1 MKKNVQ
7 KCVPESSLLLEG
19 ALDVLER
26 TLVSLRELEP
36 IFVDRKRWLY
46 FYLLKK
52 TFKPLDLEK
61 GMRKKCHSADKM
73 KPNRWIRNMHV
84 LTPNLWG
91 YSWPHKIDGS
101 RLRPDNSQVPW
112 VLQTHKIYVQEH
124 DELRLTAFKG
134 KGQTWPEFVQN
145 RLWLTVMEVERP
157 WRPSL
162 IHPERELPSVRS
174 LP

>member
-26 TLVSLRELEP
+26 TLVSLREQEP

-61 GMRKKCHSADKM
+61 GMRKT
-73 KPNRWIRNMHV
+73 I
-84 LTPNLWG
+84 
-91 YSWPHKIDGS
+91 
-101 RLRPDNSQVPW
+101 VP
-112 VLQTHKIYVQEH
+112 T
-124 DELRLTAFKG
+124 R
-134 KGQTWPEFVQN
+134 
-145 RLWLTVMEVERP
+145 
-157 WRPSL
+157 
-162 IHPERELPSVRS
+162 
-174 LP
+174 